1 MPERA
6 RLIAENPSLVSP
18 MPFGWVGF
26 DAFHKDYEITGEV
39 YDVSNAFR
47 LGGL

>member
-1 MPERA
+1 
-6 RLIAENPSLVSP
+6 

-26 DAFHKDYEITGEV
+26 DASGADGMTVMGQW
-39 YDVSNAFR
+39 VSNAFR